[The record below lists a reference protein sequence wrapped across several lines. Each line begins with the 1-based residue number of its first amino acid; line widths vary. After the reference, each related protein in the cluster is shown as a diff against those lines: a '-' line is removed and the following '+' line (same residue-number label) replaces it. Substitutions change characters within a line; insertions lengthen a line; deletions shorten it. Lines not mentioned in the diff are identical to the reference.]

1 MSKLTRRDFI
11 KLAGATSGL
20 GMIGIS
26 PLVLA
31 AEKAKAEAAKTE
43 PGKTASKVVVI
54 GGGYGGAIAAK
65 YMRML
70 DPAVEVTLI
79 DKEKEYVSCP
89 LSNEV
94 LSGHRDLKSLSFTYD
109 TAAKK
114 YGYKTVFDEVV
125 EIDAGKK
132 TVKTKGGTKLQ
143 YDKLVVSPGVEFNFK
158 AIEGYDEKATEKL
171 PHAWKAGPQTLLLR
185 KQIEAMKDGGRVII
199 VAPPNPYRCP
209 PGPYERAAQIAIYLK
224 EKKPKS
230 KILIL
235 DPKDKFSKQGLFEA
249 GWKHY
254 YGDMIEW
261 VGGAAGG
268 KVDFIDVAQMTVQAE
283 IEKYKGDVINVI
295 PAQMAGAIARAAGLA
310 DDKGWCPVDQ
320 RTFESTL
327 HKDVHVIGDSC
338 IAGAMPKSGYAAN
351 SQGKVAAG
359 AIIAALSGRPSPAP
373 SYVNTCYS
381 LIAPDYG
388 ISVAGV
394 YELKDGKIVDV
405 PNSGGV
411 SPAVAHPRVRQ
422 MEAEYALSWF
432 KNITSDM
439 FG

>member
-20 GMIGIS
+20 GMVGLS
-26 PLVLA
+26 PLVFA
-31 AEKAKAEAAKTE
+31 ADKPKAEAAK
-43 PGKTASKVVVI
+43 GGGRVVVV

-65 YMRML
+65 YLRMM
-70 DPAVEVTLI
+70 DPNVQVTLVEM
-79 DKEKEYVSCP
+79 DKEYVSCP
-89 LSNEV
+89 LSNEI
-94 LSGHRDLKSLSFTYD
+94 LSGHRDIKSLTFKYD
-109 TAAKK
+109 DAAKK

-125 EIDAGKK
+125 EIDAAKK
-132 TVKTKGGTKLQ
+132 TVKTKGGTKLE
-143 YDKLVVSPGVEFNFK
+143 YDKLVVSPGVDLNFK
-158 AIEGYDEKATEKL
+158 AIQGYDEKAAEKL

-185 KQIEAMKDGGRVII
+185 KQVEAMKDGGRVII

-209 PGPYERAAQIAIYLK
+209 PGPYERAAQIAMYLK

-235 DPKDKFSKQGLFEA
+235 DPKDKFSKQGLFQA
-249 GWKHY
+249 GWQHY

-261 VGGAAGG
+261 VGGASGG
-268 KVDFIDVAQMTVQAE
+268 KVDFVDVAAMTVQAE

-295 PAQMAGAIARAAGLA
+295 PPQMAGAIAKKAGLT

-320 RTFESTL
+320 KTFESTI
-327 HKDVHVIGDSC
+327 HKDVYVIGDAC

-351 SQGKVAAG
+351 SQGKVVAG
-359 AIIAALSGRPSPAP
+359 AIVAALNGKAAPAT

-381 LIAPDYG
+381 LIAADYG

-394 YELKDGKIVDV
+394 YELKDGKIVEV

-422 MEAEYALSWF
+422 MEAEYAVSWF
-432 KNITSDM
+432 KNITADM

>member
-11 KLAGATSGL
+11 RLAGATSGL
-20 GMIGIS
+20 GMIGLS
-26 PLVLA
+26 PLVFGA
-31 AEKAKAEAAKTE
+31 DKPKAEAAK
-43 PGKTASKVVVI
+43 GGGRVVVV

-65 YMRML
+65 YLRMM
-70 DPAVEVTLI
+70 DPDVQVTLVER
-79 DKEKEYVSCP
+79 DKQYVSCP

-94 LSGHRDLKSLSFTYD
+94 LSGHRDIKSLTFGYD
-109 TAAKK
+109 DAAKK

-125 EIDAGKK
+125 EIDAAKK

-143 YDKLVVSPGVEFNFK
+143 YDKLVVSPGVDFNFK
-158 AIEGYDEKATEKL
+158 AIAGYDEKVAEKL

-185 KQIEAMKDGGRVII
+185 KQVEAMKDGGKVII

-209 PGPYERAAQIAIYLK
+209 PGPYERAAQIAMYLK

-235 DPKDKFSKQGLFEA
+235 DPKDKFSKQGLFQA
-249 GWKHY
+249 GWQHY

-261 VGGAAGG
+261 VSGAAGG
-268 KVDFIDVAQMTVQAE
+268 KVDFVDADKMTVQAE
-283 IEKYKGDVINVI
+283 LEKFQGDVINVI
-295 PAQMAGAIARAAGLA
+295 PPQMAGAIAKAAGLT
-310 DDKGWCPVDQ
+310 DEKGWCPVDQ
-320 RTFESTL
+320 RTFESTIQ
-327 HKDVHVIGDSC
+327 KDVHVIGDAC

-351 SQGKVAAG
+351 SQGKVVAG
-359 AIIAALSGRPSPAP
+359 AVVAALNGKPSPAP

-381 LIAPDYG
+381 LIAADYG

-394 YELKDGKIVDV
+394 YELQDGKIVEV

-411 SPAVAHPRVRQ
+411 SPAVASPRVRQ
-422 MEAEYALSWF
+422 MEAEYAVSWF
-432 KNITSDM
+432 KNITADM